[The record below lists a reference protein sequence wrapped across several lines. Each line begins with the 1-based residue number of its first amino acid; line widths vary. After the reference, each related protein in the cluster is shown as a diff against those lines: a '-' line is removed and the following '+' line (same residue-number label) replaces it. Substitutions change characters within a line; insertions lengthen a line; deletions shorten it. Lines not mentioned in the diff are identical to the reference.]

1 MPDPPLPPEDRPIP
15 FGPVMATA
23 LAAGTA
29 TAAGLGPVG
38 LLLVGV
44 AVVTALALGAAGGLR
59 VGRAAD
65 SVGLFS
71 VPVALGALATAT
83 VLLPEAQAA
92 AGLEAWASGAGAG
105 LAVLALVATAGLA
118 GILVGTHRH
127 DGDHVGLE
135 DLDGTWFLAPAAP
148 LALSVALATLLEARA
163 GIPGWVNPSQL
174 AAAVAALAWAVGVV
188 AYLVLLGA
196 AVVALTRRGLGG
208 RSWAS
213 WWVVAGCAGLA
224 AAATGRLQVALD
236 FGVVGAPH
244 PDAVLQPVTVGLWG
258 IGALAGLVALAIS
271 LATLAPRGNPLRR
284 PPLPPPWAPTF
295 STGVLALGTA
305 EAGRILGLGVVASL
319 ANGLELTTASL
330 WLVTVGLAI
339 IRRVQRSPRGAAAR
353 STTVTTPG
361 AGPNPL
367 LTRSAGA
374 TPTARTAPAAGAT
387 PAVGAAPTA
396 GTGTRDPRD
405 APSPVEATSPV
416 DATRGERS

>member
-1 MPDPPLPPEDRPIP
+1 MPDPALAPEGRPIP
-15 FGPVMATA
+15 FGSVMATA

-38 LLLVGV
+38 LALVPLAV
-44 AVVTALALGAAGGLR
+44 ATALALGAAGGLR

-83 VLLPEAQAA
+83 VLLPEAATST
-92 AGLEAWASGAGAG
+92 GLEAWASGAGAG

-118 GILVGTHRH
+118 GILAGAHRR
-127 DGDHVGLE
+127 DGEQVGLA

-174 AAAVAALAWAVGVV
+174 AAAVAALAWAVGVGTYV
-188 AYLVLLGA
+188 VLLGA
-196 AVVALTRRGLGG
+196 AAVAVARRGLGG
-208 RSWAS
+208 RPWAS

-224 AAATGRLQVALD
+224 ATATGRLQVALD

-244 PDAVLQPVTVGLWG
+244 PDALLQPVTVGLWG

-271 LATLAPRGNPLRR
+271 LGTLARRGNPLRH

-319 ANGLELTTASL
+319 ANGLELTTVSL
-330 WLVTVGLAI
+330 WLVTAGLATV
-339 IRRVQRSPRGAAAR
+339 RRVQRSPRWAASRPA
-353 STTVTTPG
+353 TVATRA
-361 AGPNPL
+361 AGPNL
-367 LTRSAGA
+367 LLAPTADT
-374 TPTARTAPAAGAT
+374 TPTNDTT
-387 PAVGAAPTA
+387 PTA
-396 GTGTRDPRD
+396 GTLGRDPRD
-405 APSPVEATSPV
+405 APSPV

>member
-1 MPDPPLPPEDRPIP
+1 MPDPALAPEGRPIP
-15 FGPVMATA
+15 FGSVMATA

-38 LLLVGV
+38 LALVPLAV
-44 AVVTALALGAAGGLR
+44 ATALALGAAGGLR
-59 VGRAAD
+59 VSRAAD

-83 VLLPEAQAA
+83 VLLPEAATST
-92 AGLEAWASGAGAG
+92 GLKAWASGAGAG

-118 GILVGTHRH
+118 GILAGAHRR
-127 DGDHVGLE
+127 DGEQVGLA

-174 AAAVAALAWAVGVV
+174 AAAVAALAWAVGVGT
-188 AYLVLLGA
+188 YLVLLGA
-196 AVVALTRRGLGG
+196 AAVAVARRGLGG
-208 RSWAS
+208 RPWAS

-224 AAATGRLQVALD
+224 ATATGRLQVALD

-244 PDAVLQPVTVGLWG
+244 PDALLQPVTVGLWG

-319 ANGLELTTASL
+319 ANGLELTTVSL
-330 WLVTVGLAI
+330 WLVTAGLATV
-339 IRRVQRSPRGAAAR
+339 RRVQRSPRWAASRPA
-353 STTVTTPG
+353 TVATRA
-361 AGPNPL
+361 AGPNL
-367 LTRSAGA
+367 LLAPTADT
-374 TPTARTAPAAGAT
+374 TPTNDTT
-387 PAVGAAPTA
+387 PTA
-396 GTGTRDPRD
+396 GTLGRDPRD
-405 APSPVEATSPV
+405 APSPV

>member
-1 MPDPPLPPEDRPIP
+1 MPEGRPIP

-29 TAAGLGPVG
+29 TAAGLGPGG
-38 LLLVGV
+38 LVLVAI
-44 AVVTALALGAAGGLR
+44 AVVAALGLGAAGGLR

-83 VLLPEAQAA
+83 VLLPEAQSP

-105 LAVLALVATAGLA
+105 LAVLALAATAGLA
-118 GILVGTHRH
+118 GILARVRRR
-127 DGDHVGLE
+127 DGGRVGLA

-174 AAAVAALAWAVGVV
+174 AAAVAALAWAVGVF
-188 AYLVLLGA
+188 AYLTLLGA
-196 AVVALTRRGLGG
+196 TLVALARRGLGG
-208 RSWAS
+208 RPWAS

-244 PDAVLQPVTVGLWG
+244 PDALLQPVTVGLWG

-271 LATLAPRGNPLRR
+271 LATLARRGNPLHR

-305 EAGRILGLGVVASL
+305 EAGRILGLGAVASL
-319 ANGLELTTASL
+319 ANGLELTTVSL
-330 WLVTVGLAI
+330 WLATAALATV
-339 IRRVQRSPRGAAAR
+339 RRVQRSPRRVAPRPA
-353 STTVTTPG
+353 TVATEAT
-361 AGPNPL
+361 GPSLPL
-367 LTRSAGA
+367 
-374 TPTARTAPAAGAT
+374 APAPGRHATTGTVPVADAT
-387 PAVGAAPTA
+387 PAARATPETDTARATPDGGGVGREPRGAP
-396 GTGTRDPRD
+396 R
-405 APSPVEATSPV
+405 PV
-416 DATRGERS
+416 DVTRGECS